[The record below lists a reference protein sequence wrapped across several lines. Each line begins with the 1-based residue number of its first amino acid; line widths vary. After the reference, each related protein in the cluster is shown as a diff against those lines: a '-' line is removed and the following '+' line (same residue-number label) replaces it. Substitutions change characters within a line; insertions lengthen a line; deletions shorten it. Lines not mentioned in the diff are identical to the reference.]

1 MSALLT
7 VPTGRR
13 KRKKNLLL
21 LTTLPFPS
29 STQTYADITTDQLT
43 FHLNM
48 TTQPDA
54 LTDVRRLD
62 LKMAD
67 PSPPIAVKRKAD
79 ELEAEVAGVEYG
91 EEEKHG
97 GTEKKRMVK
106 RRKKNKGRKKKKDNG
121 SKGGNEDK
129 KGTSEDV
136 TTEVE
141 EALGENTQ
149 AKGLEDEAVDSDK
162 TGDSNTSG
170 LKPKKEEKKRDKKK
184 GNKGKKG
191 QMRKQSDH
199 EMPDNKL
206 NGKKRD
212 VKNSPDEESSEKD
225 GKENKRKSTASP
237 SLSPH
242 PEKHHTTPL
251 SSKTITTPKSLLKKS
266 NNKTPTPRTKT
277 VTFADDAKSTDGGSI
292 ANTVRFPVGIG
303 GRGNIPRLPGSPQPH
318 PALLAQQSSPSS
330 SSTTTTTQQGALSPS
345 LNPAEDYH
353 NEQQNTK
360 PQIAYLLNYYQARSS
375 WKFSKT
381 KQNWIIRNIWNL
393 AEFGAEVLQSAL
405 WAYVNGLVAQG
416 PKGRLLAE
424 AKEVAKARREELG
437 AVDAEDDPKYRRA
450 KLVLTALGDDDIPS
464 EDDADGMDVDSDESA
479 YAEGGE

>member
-1 MSALLT
+1 
-7 VPTGRR
+7 
-13 KRKKNLLL
+13 
-21 LTTLPFPS
+21 
-29 STQTYADITTDQLT
+29 
-43 FHLNM
+43 
-48 TTQPDA
+48 
-54 LTDVRRLD
+54 
-62 LKMAD
+62 MAG
-67 PSPPIAVKRKAD
+67 PSPPTAVKRKAD

-91 EEEKHG
+91 EEEKHES
-97 GTEKKRMVK
+97 TDKKRMAK

-121 SKGGNEDK
+121 SKGGNEHKDEK
-129 KGTSEDV
+129 VTSEDV

-141 EALGENTQ
+141 EALGENTH

-170 LKPKKEEKKRDKKK
+170 LKPKKEEKKKDKKK
-184 GNKGKKG
+184 GNKGKKD

-199 EMPDNKL
+199 EMLDDKSNS
-206 NGKKRD
+206 KKRD
-212 VKNSPDEESSEKD
+212 LKNSPDEENSEKD
-225 GKENKRKSTASP
+225 GKENKRKSTTSP

-242 PEKHHTTPL
+242 PEKRHTTPL
-251 SSKTITTPKSLLKKS
+251 SSKTITPKSLLKKS

-277 VTFADDAKSTDGGSI
+277 VTFADDAKSTDGDSI
-292 ANTVRFPVGIG
+292 ANTVRFPAGIG

-318 PALLAQQSSPSS
+318 PALLAQQSPSPSSPSS
-330 SSTTTTTQQGALSPS
+330 SSTTTTQQGALSPS

-353 NEQQNTK
+353 NQQQNTK

-479 YAEGGE
+479 YVEGGE

>member
-1 MSALLT
+1 
-7 VPTGRR
+7 
-13 KRKKNLLL
+13 
-21 LTTLPFPS
+21 
-29 STQTYADITTDQLT
+29 
-43 FHLNM
+43 
-48 TTQPDA
+48 
-54 LTDVRRLD
+54 
-62 LKMAD
+62 
-67 PSPPIAVKRKAD
+67 
-79 ELEAEVAGVEYG
+79 
-91 EEEKHG
+91 
-97 GTEKKRMVK
+97 
-106 RRKKNKGRKKKKDNG
+106 
-121 SKGGNEDK
+121 
-129 KGTSEDV
+129 
-136 TTEVE
+136 
-141 EALGENTQ
+141 
-149 AKGLEDEAVDSDK
+149 
-162 TGDSNTSG
+162 
-170 LKPKKEEKKRDKKK
+170 
-184 GNKGKKG
+184 
-191 QMRKQSDH
+191 
-199 EMPDNKL
+199 MPDDKL

-212 VKNSPDEESSEKD
+212 VKNSPDEENSEKD
-225 GKENKRKSTASP
+225 GKENKKKSAASP

-266 NNKTPTPRTKT
+266 NDKTPTPRTKT
-277 VTFADDAKSTDGGSI
+277 VTFADDAKSTDGDSI
-292 ANTVRFPVGIG
+292 ANTVRFPVGLGIG
-303 GRGNIPRLPGSPQPH
+303 GRGDIPRLPGSPQPH
-318 PALLAQQSSPSS
+318 PALLAQQSSSSS
-330 SSTTTTTQQGALSPS
+330 SSTTITQQGTFSPP

-353 NEQQNTK
+353 SQQQNTR

-464 EDDADGMDVDSDESA
+464 EDEPDDADGMDMDSDESV